1 MYTDS
6 SLIFLRN
13 LLKRIKTI
21 FKKKIA
27 FNSTKNFCIKRNLRH
42 KWHVLLEC
50 STVSG
55 LVLLLIV
62 FHELLL

>member
-42 KWHVLLEC
+42 KWHVLEC